1 MFPACVGGRC
11 CRLHWPSS
19 TASRSR
25 LSRFYEKPEDWQ
37 SAHAMTQLYRSLPG
51 LFDIEKLRPKLRGA
65 TTFLELDAILHAW
78 K

>member
-1 MFPACVGGRC
+1 LAIGARHDAIVPFAA
-11 CRLHWPSS
+11 W
-19 TASRSR
+19 
-25 LSRFYEKPEDWQ
+25 
-37 SAHAMTQLYRSLPG
+37 